1 MSSIGII
8 LYTLLSLFS
17 LAVIIRIVVEMIQSF
32 SRSFAPPRWFV
43 WLAEPIFMI
52 TDPPVKLLRR
62 LIPPLR
68 MGNVALDISV
78 LVLFILLG
86 VLQWIVTAVF

>member
-8 LYTLLSLFS
+8 LYTLLRLFS

-32 SRSFAPPRWFV
+32 SRSFAPPRW
-43 WLAEPIFMI
+43 LLGLGEQIFMI
-52 TDPPVKLLRR
+52 TAPPVKLLRR